1 MIMAQTQQ
9 VHSLSRGTIMQDPN
23 QQHQRPNIIGNAEDQ
38 TAQVDQSNNLVVS
51 DDSNEMEQ
59 PEILMVPE
67 GEGDKEMPTI

>member
-9 VHSLSRGTIMQDPN
+9 VHQLSRGIIMQDPN
-23 QQHQRPNIIGNAEDQ
+23 QLVQQPNIIGNAEDQ
-38 TAQVDQSNNLVVS
+38 TAQVNQSNNVAVS
-51 DDSNEMEQ
+51 DNSNEMEQ

>member
-38 TAQVDQSNNLVVS
+38 TAQVNQSNNVVVS

-59 PEILMVPE
+59 PEVLMAPAE
-67 GEGDKEMPTI
+67 DEDD

>member
-23 QQHQRPNIIGNAEDQ
+23 QQLQRPNIIGNAEDQ
-38 TAQVDQSNNLVVS
+38 TAQVNQSNNVAVS
-51 DDSNEMEQ
+51 DNSNEMEQ